1 MIDLEKE
8 AEYVS
13 TIKLDSVNTEEVAET
28 NITIKNLTA
37 NQHLMKK
44 IIIKNTLKNAET
56 SEKVESVGIKRNVF
70 INTLSN
76 IIQIFKKKSIQL
88 SENMTEKLFLLMQS

>member
-28 NITIKNLTA
+28 NITIKNLTT

-76 IIQIFKKKSIQL
+76 II
-88 SENMTEKLFLLMQS
+88 